1 MNITDI
7 RTKSPL
13 VLTYANFVTPQ
24 FVANVVNVV
33 GASPLMSR
41 ELAEFKELAGI
52 ANAVIINTGTLQK
65 VEINDIIKLS
75 QEAYQLGKPVV
86 LDPVAV
92 SVPFRSKAITQFLA
106 SGHVDVIRGNAAEIA
121 WFANIDF
128 ASQGIDAT
136 GKGDVIEIAQ
146 RAAKETGAVIALSG
160 ACDVVSDGQYT
171 QTLDINVDQLSSIVG
186 TGDALSS
193 LIGAFIADELK
204 VPNVMNAMATF
215 KLAGQKAA
223 TKTNQPGSFTNQLLD
238 ELFVIDNIDVQN
250 FIKES
255 VLNHG

>member
-7 RTKSPL
+7 RMKSPL

-24 FVANVVNVV
+24 FVANAVNII

-41 ELAEFKELAGI
+41 EPAEFNELARI
-52 ANAVIINTGTLQK
+52 ANTVIINTGTLK
-65 VEINDIIKLS
+65 KSEINDIIELS

-92 SVPFRSKAITQFLA
+92 SMPFRSKAITQFLA

-121 WFANIDF
+121 WFADMHF

-146 RAAKETGAVIALSG
+146 RAARKTGAVIALSG

-171 QTLDINVDQLSSIVG
+171 EILDINVKQLSTIVG

-193 LIGAFIADELK
+193 LIGAFIADDLK
-204 VPNVMNAMATF
+204 VSNVMHAMATF

-223 TKTNQPGSFTNQLLD
+223 AKTNQPGSFTNQLLD
-238 ELFVIDNIDVQN
+238 ELFVIDNIAIQN
-250 FIKES
+250 FIKER